1 MTSKQR
7 CTNVIRNG
15 GSLLAIG
22 TLTAC
27 VEEAA
32 PSGPGE
38 VAKKVRIFV
47 LNMIGVGGYQKR
59 RLTTLSRIQMAET
72 VIHFAERTERSVPFF
87 DNLRQESTR
96 LQPAASGK
104 SPPGAYNKTVRAIC
118 VFVVAAAVHLS
129 GAAPAIFPLKDIRP
143 GQQGVGRTVF
153 SGSKIEEFQVE
164 ILGVLENI
172 GPRESII
179 LAKLKGGPL
188 ELTGVMQGMSGS
200 PVYIDGKLV
209 GAVALAFPMSKEAIA
224 GIRPIEE
231 MLRVDPEPVK
241 RSAVPARRSIPAGN
255 QRLEEIATPVS
266 FSGFTAATLDHF
278 SKQLHDLGF
287 DPRQGVS
294 GGGPPDTKMG
304 DPARLQPGSMIS
316 VQLVSG
322 DWAVGADGTV
332 TMIDGDRIYA
342 FGHRF
347 LAGGPTEMPFARSEV
362 LTLVPNLSASFKIS
376 AAREWMGSI
385 TEDRNTAVSG
395 VLGRRA
401 SLIPLEIKVGDHQ
414 YRMKMIQDPVMSPL
428 IAQMAVFSALDE
440 TERATGPSTFSV
452 KGRIDFE
459 NGSLKVDNVY
469 SADVGAAAPAAMGIG
484 SPLGYAL
491 ASGFDALKLKS
502 VTLEIAS
509 VDRKN
514 QVRIA
519 DLAAP
524 RQVRP
529 GEDLE
534 IVVAL
539 TGDNGV
545 EISKTVRYRVPVGAP
560 LGMLSVTASDGM
572 TTSLFDLQSSV
583 GAPVHSAA
591 QVLETLGQVR
601 PNNKTYV
608 RISRMEPSFTAE
620 GRDLPDPP
628 ASLAMILSRG
638 QTGALN
644 LLNWRGSKVAELEIP
659 GVDSVVTG
667 SKTVQVEVK
676 Q

>member
-1 MTSKQR
+1 MVK
-7 CTNVIRNG
+7 
-15 GSLLAIG
+15 
-22 TLTAC
+22 
-27 VEEAA
+27 EEIEA
-32 PSGPGE
+32 SGPSN
-38 VAKKVRIFV
+38 VR
-47 LNMIGVGGYQKR
+47 R
-59 RLTTLSRIQMAET
+59 
-72 VIHFAERTERSVPFF
+72 VP
-87 DNLRQESTR
+87 
-96 LQPAASGK
+96 PAA
-104 SPPGAYNKTVRAIC
+104 AYNRTVRAIC

-129 GAAPAIFPLKDIRP
+129 AAAPAIFPLKDIRP
-143 GQQGVGRTVF
+143 GQHGVGRTVF

-200 PVYIDGKLV
+200 PVYIDGKLA

-241 RSAVPARRSIPAGN
+241 RSAVPARRTVQAGN

-266 FSGFTAATLDHF
+266 FSGFTAATLEHF

-294 GGGPPDTKMG
+294 GGGPPDSKMG
-304 DPARLQPGSMIS
+304 DPASLQPGSMIS
-316 VQLVSG
+316 LQLVSG
-322 DWAVGADGTV
+322 DWTVGADGTV
-332 TMIDGDRIYA
+332 TMIDGNRIYA

-347 LAGGPTEMPFARSEV
+347 LAGGPMEMPFARAEV

-395 VLGRRA
+395 ILGRRA
-401 SLIPLEIKVGDHQ
+401 SLIPLEIKVGARQ
-414 YRMKMIQDPVMSPL
+414 YRMKMVQDPVMTPL
-428 IAQMAVFSALDE
+428 IAQMAVFSTLDE
-440 TERATGPSTFSV
+440 TERSIGPSTFAV
-452 KGRIDFE
+452 KGHIDFE
-459 NGSLKVDNVY
+459 GGSLKVDNVY
-469 SADVGAAAPAAMGIG
+469 SGDVSAAAPAAMGIG

-491 ASGFDALKLKS
+491 SSGFEALKLKG

-509 VDRKN
+509 VERKS
-514 QVRIA
+514 QLQIA
-519 DLAAP
+519 DVTAP

-539 TGDNGV
+539 SGDNGA

-560 LGMLSVTASDGM
+560 LGTLYVTASDGM
-572 TTSLFDLQSSV
+572 MPTLMDLQSAMSSP
-583 GAPVHSAA
+583 AHSAA
-591 QVLETLGQVR
+591 QVLQTLNEVR
-601 PNNKTYV
+601 GNNKTYV

-638 QTGALN
+638 QSGGMN
-644 LLNWRGSKVAELEIP
+644 LLNWRGSKVAELEIAA
-659 GVDSVVTG
+659 GDSVVTG

>member
-1 MTSKQR
+1 M
-7 CTNVIRNG
+7 
-15 GSLLAIG
+15 L
-22 TLTAC
+22 
-27 VEEAA
+27 
-32 PSGPGE
+32 
-38 VAKKVRIFV
+38 
-47 LNMIGVGGYQKR
+47 
-59 RLTTLSRIQMAET
+59 
-72 VIHFAERTERSVPFF
+72 ERQSVPVF
-87 DNLRQESTR
+87 NGLRQQSTIPHVP
-96 LQPAASGK
+96 PAA
-104 SPPGAYNKTVRAIC
+104 AYNKTVRAIC
-118 VFVVAAAVHLS
+118 VFVVAVALH
-129 GAAPAIFPLKDIRP
+129 AAPAIFPLKDIRP

-200 PVYIDGKLV
+200 PVYIDGKLA

-231 MLRVDPEPVK
+231 MLRVDPEPAK
-241 RSAVPARRSIPAGN
+241 RSAVPARRTVQAGN

-266 FSGFTAATLDHF
+266 FSGFTTATLEHF

-294 GGGPPDTKMG
+294 GGGPADNKMG

-316 VQLVSG
+316 LQLVSG
-322 DWAVGADGTV
+322 DWTVGADGTV

-347 LAGGPTEMPFARSEV
+347 LAGGPMEMPFARAEV

-395 VLGRRA
+395 ILGRRA
-401 SLIPLEIKVGDHQ
+401 SLIPLEIKVGAHE
-414 YRMKMIQDPVMSPL
+414 YHMKMIQDPVMTPL
-428 IAQMAVFSALDE
+428 IAQMAVFSTLDE
-440 TERATGPSTFSV
+440 TERSMGPSTFAV
-452 KGRIDFE
+452 KGHIDFE
-459 NGSLKVDNVY
+459 GGSLKVDNVY
-469 SADVGAAAPAAMGIG
+469 SGDVSAAAPAAMGIG

-491 ASGFDALKLKS
+491 GSGFDALKLKG

-509 VDRKN
+509 VERKS
-514 QVRIA
+514 QIQIA
-519 DLAAP
+519 DVTAP

-539 TGDNGV
+539 TGENGV

-560 LGMLSVTASDGM
+560 LGTLYVTASDGM
-572 TTSLFDLQSSV
+572 MTNLFDLQSAV
-583 GAPVHSAA
+583 GATAHSAA
-591 QVLETLGQVR
+591 QVLQTLNDVR
-601 PNNKTYV
+601 GNNKTYV

-628 ASLAMILSRG
+628 ASLTMILSRG
-638 QTGALN
+638 QSAMN

-659 GVDSVVTG
+659 AGDSVVTG

>member
-1 MTSKQR
+1 M
-7 CTNVIRNG
+7 
-15 GSLLAIG
+15 
-22 TLTAC
+22 
-27 VEEAA
+27 
-32 PSGPGE
+32 
-38 VAKKVRIFV
+38 
-47 LNMIGVGGYQKR
+47 
-59 RLTTLSRIQMAET
+59 
-72 VIHFAERTERSVPFF
+72 
-87 DNLRQESTR
+87 
-96 LQPAASGK
+96 
-104 SPPGAYNKTVRAIC
+104 RAIC

-200 PVYIDGKLV
+200 PVYIDGKLA

-241 RSAVPARRSIPAGN
+241 RSAAPRRTVQAGN

-266 FSGFTAATLDHF
+266 FSGFTAATLEHF

-287 DPRQGVS
+287 DPRQGVA
-294 GGGPPDTKMG
+294 GGGPPDNKMG

-332 TMIDGDRIYA
+332 TMIDGNRIFA
-342 FGHRF
+342 LGHRF
-347 LAGGPTEMPFARSEV
+347 LAGGPTEMPFARAEV

-401 SLIPLEIKVGDHQ
+401 SMIPLEIKVGERQ
-414 YRMKMIQDPVMSPL
+414 YHMKMIQDPVMTPL
-428 IAQMAVFSALDE
+428 MAQMAVFSTLDE
-440 TERATGPSTFSV
+440 TERSMGPSTFSM

-459 NGSLKVDNVY
+459 GGSLKVDNVY
-469 SADVGAAAPAAMGIG
+469 SSDVSAAAPAAMGIG
-484 SPLGYAL
+484 SPLAYAL
-491 ASGFDALKLKS
+491 ASGFDALKLKG

-509 VDRKN
+509 VDRKS
-514 QVRIA
+514 QLQIA
-519 DLAAP
+519 DITAP

-529 GEDLE
+529 GDDLE

-539 TGDNGV
+539 TGDNGAG
-545 EISKTVRYRVPVGAP
+545 ISKTVRYRVPVGAP
-560 LGMLSVTASDGM
+560 LGTLYITASDGM
-572 TTSLFDLQSSV
+572 MTNLVDLQSAVSS
-583 GAPVHSAA
+583 PVHSAA
-591 QVLETLGQVR
+591 QIIETLTQVR
-601 PNNKTYV
+601 GNNKTYV

-638 QTGALN
+638 QPSGMN
-644 LLNWRGSKVAELEIP
+644 LLNWRGSKVVEMEIP
-659 GVDSVVTG
+659 AGDSIVTG

>member
-1 MTSKQR
+1 VFNDLQQQAT
-7 CTNVIRNG
+7 I
-15 GSLLAIG
+15 
-22 TLTAC
+22 
-27 VEEAA
+27 
-32 PSGPGE
+32 P
-38 VAKKVRIFV
+38 
-47 LNMIGVGGYQKR
+47 
-59 RLTTLSRIQMAET
+59 
-72 VIHFAERTERSVPFF
+72 HVP
-87 DNLRQESTR
+87 
-96 LQPAASGK
+96 PAA
-104 SPPGAYNKTVRAIC
+104 AYNKTVRAIC

-200 PVYIDGKLV
+200 PVYIDGKLA

-231 MLRVDPEPVK
+231 MLRVDPEPAK
-241 RSAVPARRSIPAGN
+241 RSAVPARRAVQAGN

-266 FSGFTAATLDHF
+266 FSGFTAATLEHF

-294 GGGPPDTKMG
+294 GGGPADSKMG

-316 VQLVSG
+316 LQLVSG
-322 DWAVGADGTV
+322 DWTVGADGTV
-332 TMIDGDRIYA
+332 TMIDGNRIYA

-347 LAGGPTEMPFARSEV
+347 LAGGPMEMPFARAEV

-395 VLGRRA
+395 ILGRRA
-401 SLIPLEIKVGDHQ
+401 SLIPLEIKVGAHE
-414 YRMKMIQDPVMSPL
+414 YHMKMIQDPVMTPL
-428 IAQMAVFSALDE
+428 IAQMAVFSTLDE
-440 TERATGPSTFSV
+440 TERSMGPSTFAV
-452 KGRIDFE
+452 KGHIDFE
-459 NGSLKVDNVY
+459 GGSLKVDNVY
-469 SADVGAAAPAAMGIG
+469 SGDVSAAAPAAMGIG

-491 ASGFDALKLKS
+491 GSGFDALKLKG
-502 VTLEIAS
+502 VTLKIES
-509 VDRKN
+509 VERKS
-514 QVRIA
+514 QLQIA
-519 DLAAP
+519 DVTAP

-534 IVVAL
+534 ILVAL
-539 TGDNGV
+539 TGENGA

-560 LGMLSVTASDGM
+560 LGTLYVTASDGM
-572 TTSLFDLQSSV
+572 MTNLFDLQSAV
-583 GAPVHSAA
+583 GATAHSAA
-591 QVLETLGQVR
+591 QVLQTLNDVR
-601 PNNKTYV
+601 GNNKTYV

-638 QTGALN
+638 QSGMN

-659 GVDSVVTG
+659 AGDSVVTG